1 MKESMQAEPM
11 EVPGEILASL
21 VQDGNVKKYQVG
33 ELILQEEDHIR
44 SIPVVRSG
52 VMKVLRTEEDGRE
65 ILLYHLQPGEGC
77 LMSILGGL
85 THNRSK
91 IKAEVVEDA
100 EILFVPIEKFSA
112 LMRHNPQ
119 LLDYVFNLYHKR
131 FEELL
136 SMVNEVTFKKTDSRL
151 MSLLKKKSALN
162 GSKTLQ
168 VTHEQLAGELGTAR
182 VVVSR
187 ILKGL
192 EEEGA
197 LKLGRNKITLL

>member
-1 MKESMQAEPM
+1 MKESMQAEAL
-11 EVPGEILASL
+11 ELPGEILASL

>member
-1 MKESMQAEPM
+1 MKESLPPKVLA
-11 EVPGEILASL
+11 VPEDILKSL
-21 VQDGNVKKYQVG
+21 MQDGDLKNYKAG

-77 LMSILGGL
+77 LMSILGGV
-85 THNRSK
+85 TNNKSK

-112 LMRHNPQ
+112 LMRHDPK

-136 SMVNEVTFKKTDSRL
+136 GMVNEVTFKKTDSRL

>member
-21 VQDGNVKKYQVG
+21 VQDGNIKKYQVG